1 MVGNNATLMADMV
14 AIYMDEIE
22 PLKTVAGIV
31 PSLVF
36 QPITTDM
43 ILHFSKNGGN
53 ALGLE
58 DQGPLNRMSPSI
70 FSDMSY

>member
-53 ALGLE
+53 ALGLD
-58 DQGPLNRMSPSI
+58 DQGPLNRMCPSI
-70 FSDMSY
+70 SSVISY